1 MSCSSLTFRR
11 PILEDHERIMAVMV
25 DWWGGRDLRAMLP
38 RVFFEHFRSS
48 SLVAEHEDELIGFLV
63 GFLCPDHAGEA
74 YVHFC
79 GVHPAWRRA
88 GLGRDLYRRFCARA
102 RSQGCTLVR
111 AVTAPV
117 NAQSIAFHTRL
128 GFTVLPGDAEV
139 DGLAVTREPGPYGDY
154 LVHFELALDVEA
166 AP

>member
-1 MSCSSLTFRR
+1 M
-11 PILEDHERIMAVMV
+11 PE
-25 DWWGGRDLRAMLP
+25 WWGGRDLRGLLP
-38 RVFFEHFRSS
+38 KVFFEHFRGT
-48 SLVAEHEDELIGFLV
+48 SLVAEHEDDLIGFLV
-63 GFLCPDHAGEA
+63 GFLCPDHADEA

-139 DGLAVTREPGPYGDY
+139 DRLAVTREPGPYGDY